1 MIEDGYSICLNR
13 WALDPRIKNELPLLL
28 IISTLVAKT
37 GVCYAKNRFFADMFG
52 IDETNVSKKI
62 KKLIECGYIEI
73 AYKKRGAEIVNR
85 QIRLVKIPTD
95 DWQNYQPTIGKNT
108 KGNINIFKN
117 NIFKNNIGSTEK
129 EGKIAKTI
137 YGPKKILIGLDFK
150 IDFKDE
156 YFEPYRHA
164 PKKLTRDV
172 ELWLTNNKCGQTV
185 TKNFV
190 CRQLLNFAKKQGCVK
205 QLAGENQ

>member
-1 MIEDGYSICLNR
+1 
-13 WALDPRIKNELPLLL
+13 
-28 IISTLVAKT
+28 
-37 GVCYAKNRFFADMFG
+37 MFG

-95 DWQNYQPTIGKNT
+95 DWRNYQPTIGKNT

-117 NIFKNNIGSTEK
+117 NIFKNNIGETQKEK
-129 EGKIAKTI
+129 DQVTKTI
-137 YGPKKILIGLDFK
+137 YYAKKILVGLDFK
-150 IDFKDE
+150 INFKDE

-164 PKKLTRDV
+164 PKKLAKDV
-172 ELWLTNNKCGQTV
+172 ELWITNNKCGETI

-190 CRQLLNFAKKQGCVK
+190 CRQLTNFATKQGCLE
-205 QLAGENQ
+205 QLAGENKQGEKQ

>member
-1 MIEDGYSICLNR
+1 
-13 WALDPRIKNELPLLL
+13 
-28 IISTLVAKT
+28 
-37 GVCYAKNRFFADMFG
+37 MFG
-52 IDETNVSKKI
+52 IDETNISKKI

-73 AYKKRGAEIVNR
+73 TYKKRGAEIVNR

-95 DWQNYQPTIGKNT
+95 DWRNYQPTIGKNT

-129 EGKIAKTI
+129 EEKIAKTI

-185 TKNFV
+185 TKNFIG
-190 CRQLLNFAKKQGCVK
+190 RQLTNFATKQGCLE
-205 QLAGENQ
+205 QLAGEK